1 MKTLAETSVVSR
13 NTVCFVCLFILFCFV
28 LFVCLFVFLK
38 GLRSFRLC
46 ILFYQAMLCL
56 VFYTSVFE
64 IMIVVY
70 SLLFFKKKKKRNLK
84 LWEVVTFK
92 VHLVF
97 ATSFHS
103 LYFFLMLPIVF
114 DEDAVPIA
122 AVAVAV
128 AATAVKC
135 LTFACCG
142 K

>member
-1 MKTLAETSVVSR
+1 
-13 NTVCFVCLFILFCFV
+13 
-28 LFVCLFVFLK
+28 
-38 GLRSFRLC
+38 
-46 ILFYQAMLCL
+46 MLCL

-122 AVAVAV
+122 ASAVTVTV

>member
-1 MKTLAETSVVSR
+1 M
-13 NTVCFVCLFILFCFV
+13 
-28 LFVCLFVFLK
+28 
-38 GLRSFRLC
+38 
-46 ILFYQAMLCL
+46 
-56 VFYTSVFE
+56 
-64 IMIVVY
+64 
-70 SLLFFKKKKKRNLK
+70 
-84 LWEVVTFK
+84 
-92 VHLVF
+92 HLVF

-122 AVAVAV
+122 ASAVTV